1 MNKEAQSVVVGLLGG
16 LLIGITVSGKFT
28 SYVRP
33 GFGPLLMAAGIIL
46 VGIGIV
52 SLVTVVR
59 GEVRRDRAAAGRA
72 GADAGHHGDSDS
84 ADRDRADSDRAD
96 RGAHDAHGHQHDRS
110 RAAWMILA
118 PILMLVVVSPAAL
131 GADAVAR
138 SAGAQGLVG
147 QAPTP
152 IKKTAADGYAPNDG
166 SGSAG
171 SGSSVGRRTIPFDP
185 LPAGPNPVIGV
196 KDLVMRALYDG
207 TNSVAT
213 TPVTVVGFI
222 SPAGDGYTAGYTIA
236 RMAINCC
243 AADANPTRIH
253 VDGSAPFPVN
263 SWVAAV
269 VTAQEGTATE
279 ANNYVPVVE
288 VRSIEQ
294 VQQPTDPYE
303 H

>member
-46 VGIGIV
+46 VIIGVI

-59 GEVRRDRAAAGRA
+59 GEVRRDRAAAGLL
-72 GADAGHHGDSDS
+72 GTG
-84 ADRDRADSDRAD
+84 DRAEGAEQ
-96 RGAHDAHGHQHDRS
+96 GAHDAHGHQHDRS

-118 PILMLVVVSPAAL
+118 PILMLMVVSPAAL

-147 QAPTP
+147 LAPTP
-152 IKKTAADGYAPNDG
+152 IKKTVADGYTPNDG

-171 SGSSVGRRTIPFDP
+171 SGSSAGRRTIPFDA

-222 SPAGDGYTAGYTIA
+222 SPAGDGYTTGYTIA
-236 RMAINCC
+236 RMAISCC

-253 VDGSAPFPVN
+253 VDGPAPYPVN

>member
-33 GFGPLLMAAGIIL
+33 GFGPLLMVAGIIL
-46 VGIGIV
+46 VVIGVV

-59 GEVRRDRAAAGRA
+59 GEVGRDRASAGLA
-72 GADAGHHGDSDS
+72 GADAGHH
-84 ADRDRADSDRAD
+84 ADGAD

-147 QAPTP
+147 LAPTP

-185 LPAGPNPVIGV
+185 LPVGPNPVIGV

-222 SPAGDGYTAGYTIA
+222 SPAGDGYTSGYTIA

-253 VDGSAPFPVN
+253 VDGPAPFPVN

-279 ANNYVPVVE
+279 ANNYVPVVD

>member
-46 VGIGIV
+46 VVIGVI

-59 GEVRRDRAAAGRA
+59 GEVRRDRAAAGLV
-72 GADAGHHGDSDS
+72 GADAGHHTHGAGSSDS
-84 ADRDRADSDRAD
+84 ATSTDQ
-96 RGAHDAHGHQHDRS
+96 GAHDAHGHQHDRS

-147 QAPTP
+147 LAPTP
-152 IKKTAADGYAPNDG
+152 VKKTVADGYAPNDG

-171 SGSSVGRRTIPFDP
+171 SGSSAGRRTIPFDP

-222 SPAGDGYTAGYTIA
+222 SPAGDGYTTGYTIA
-236 RMAINCC
+236 RMAISCC

-253 VDGSAPFPVN
+253 VDGPAPYPVN

>member
-1 MNKEAQSVVVGLLGG
+1 MNREAQSVVAGLLGG
-16 LLIGITVSGKFT
+16 LLIGITASGKFT

-33 GFGPLLMAAGIIL
+33 GFGPLLMSAGIIL
-46 VGIGIV
+46 VIIGVI

-59 GEVRRDRAAAGRA
+59 GEVRNDRVTALAGAGGDAAPGQHAAAAR
-72 GADAGHHGDSDS
+72 DA
-84 ADRDRADSDRAD
+84 
-96 RGAHDAHGHQHDRS
+96 AHVLVPDAAHGHSHDRS

-118 PILMLVVVSPAAL
+118 PILMLLVVSPTAL

-138 SAGAQGLVG
+138 SSGTQGLVG
-147 QAPTP
+147 LAPTP
-152 IKKTAADGYAPNDG
+152 IKKTVADGYAPNDG

-171 SGSSVGRRTIPFDP
+171 GSSTVGRRTIPFDP
-185 LPAGPNPVIGV
+185 LPAGANPVIGV

-213 TPVTVVGFI
+213 TPVTIVGFI
-222 SPAGDGYTAGYTIA
+222 SPAADGYPSGYTIA
-236 RMAINCC
+236 RMSISCC

-253 VDGSAPFPVN
+253 VDGAAPYPVN
-263 SWVAAV
+263 AWVAAV
-269 VTAQEGTATE
+269 VTAQEGTAT
-279 ANNYVPVVE
+279 ATNNYVPVVDI
-288 VRSIEQ
+288 RSIEQ

>member
-1 MNKEAQSVVVGLLGG
+1 MNKEAQSVVVGLMGG
-16 LLIGITVSGKFT
+16 LLIGITASGKFT

-46 VGIGIV
+46 VIV
-52 SLVTVVR
+52 GVISLVTVVR
-59 GEVRRDRAAAGRA
+59 GEVRTDRVTSAAGVVKGAVQGAAAGGR
-72 GADAGHHGDSDS
+72 GAQGHHG
-84 ADRDRADSDRAD
+84 
-96 RGAHDAHGHQHDRS
+96 HDAHGHSHDRS

-118 PILMLVVVSPAAL
+118 PILMLLVVSPAAL

-138 SAGAQGLVG
+138 SSGAQGVVG
-147 QAPTP
+147 LAPTP
-152 IKKTAADGYAPNDG
+152 IKKTVADGYAPNDG

-171 SGSSVGRRTIPFDP
+171 GSSTAGRRTLPFDP
-185 LPAGPNPVIGV
+185 LPAGPDPVIGV
-196 KDLVMRALYDG
+196 KELVMRALYDG
-207 TNSVAT
+207 TDSVAT

-222 SPAGDGYTAGYTIA
+222 SPAADGYTSGYTIA
-236 RMAINCC
+236 RMAISCC

-253 VDGSAPFPVN
+253 VDGAAPYPVN
-263 SWVAAV
+263 AWVAAV
-269 VTAQEGTATE
+269 VTAQEGTAT
-279 ANNYVPVVE
+279 ASNNYVPVVD

>member
-46 VGIGIV
+46 VVIGVV
-52 SLVTVVR
+52 SLVAVVR
-59 GEVRRDRAAAGRA
+59 GEVRRDRAAAGLT
-72 GADAGHHGDSDS
+72 GADDHVDGFE
-84 ADRDRADSDRAD
+84 RD
-96 RGAHDAHGHQHDRS
+96 AHDAHGHQHDRS

-147 QAPTP
+147 MAPTP
-152 IKKTAADGYAPNDG
+152 IKKTVADGYAPNDG

-171 SGSSVGRRTIPFDP
+171 SGSSAGRRTIPFDP

-222 SPAGDGYTAGYTIA
+222 SPAGDGYTSGYTIA
-236 RMAINCC
+236 RMAISCC

-253 VDGSAPFPVN
+253 VDGPAPFPVN
-263 SWVAAV
+263 AWVAAV

-279 ANNYVPVVE
+279 ANDYVPVVQ
-288 VRSIEQ
+288 VRSIVQ

>member
-1 MNKEAQSVVVGLLGG
+1 MNKEAQSVVVGLMGG
-16 LLIGITVSGKFT
+16 LLIGITLSGKFT

-33 GFGPLLMAAGIIL
+33 GFGPLLMIAGIVLVL
-46 VGIGIV
+46 VGVV
-52 SLVTVVR
+52 SLITVVR
-59 GEVRRDRAAAGRA
+59 SEVRRDRLSNTV
-72 GADAGHHGDSDS
+72 GATGTAHGPDH
-84 ADRDRADSDRAD
+84 
-96 RGAHDAHGHQHDRS
+96 AHSPDHAHGPVLDAHGHSHERS
-110 RAAWMILA
+110 RAGWLILA
-118 PILMLVVVSPAAL
+118 PILILLVVSPAAL

-138 SAGAQGLVG
+138 SGGAQGLVG
-147 QAPTP
+147 LAPTP
-152 IKKTAADGYAPNDG
+152 AKKTVSDGYAPNDG

-171 SGSSVGRRTIPFDP
+171 SGSTSGRRTIPFDP

-196 KDLVMRALYDG
+196 KELVMRALYDG

-213 TPVTVVGFI
+213 TPVTIVGFI
-222 SPAGDGYTAGYTIA
+222 APAGDGYTGGYTIA
-236 RMAINCC
+236 RMAISCC

-253 VDGSAPFPVN
+253 VEGAAPYPVN

-269 VTAQEGTATE
+269 VTAQEGSATE
-279 ANNYVPVVE
+279 ANNYVPVVA